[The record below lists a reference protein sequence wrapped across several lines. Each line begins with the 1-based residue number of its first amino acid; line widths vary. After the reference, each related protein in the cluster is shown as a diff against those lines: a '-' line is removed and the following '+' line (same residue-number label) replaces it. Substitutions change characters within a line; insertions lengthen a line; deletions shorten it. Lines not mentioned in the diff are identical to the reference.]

1 MRVVV
6 MGCGRVGASI
16 AQELQGS
23 GHDVSIIDRDATAFR
38 RLPEDFGG
46 TKVKGVG
53 FDQEVLRRAGIAEAD
68 AFAAVSSGDNSNI
81 IAARVARE
89 TFNVPKVVARI
100 YDAKRAAVYERL
112 GIPTVAT
119 VPWTTDRFISAL
131 GSGSADDVAWTEPSG
146 EVAIVRLT
154 VHESWVGTSV
164 TLFQENTGSRVSFIN
179 RLGRPVLPSPKS
191 VLQQDDQVF
200 VAALTDNLE
209 AVRTVAAGLAPEFD

>member
-1 MRVVV
+1 MHVVV

-81 IAARVARE
+81 IAARVAPR
-89 TFNVPKVVARI
+89 PSMCPRSSP
-100 YDAKRAAVYERL
+100 
-112 GIPTVAT
+112 GS
-119 VPWTTDRFISAL
+119 TTPSAPRSTNCL
-131 GSGSADDVAWTEPSG
+131 
-146 EVAIVRLT
+146 LY
-154 VHESWVGTSV
+154 TS
-164 TLFQENTGSRVSFIN
+164 
-179 RLGRPVLPSPKS
+179 PSPR
-191 VLQQDDQVF
+191 D
-200 VAALTDNLE
+200 
-209 AVRTVAAGLAPEFD
+209 

>member
-6 MGCGRVGASI
+6 MGCGRVGANL
-16 AQELQGS
+16 ALKLQAS
-23 GHDVSIIDRDATAFR
+23 GNDVSIIDRDATAFR
-38 RLPEDFGG
+38 RLSVDFDGA
-46 TKVKGVG
+46 TVKGVG
-53 FDQEVLRRAGIAEAD
+53 FDQEVLRRAGIEGAD

-89 TFNVPKVVARI
+89 TFHVPRVVARI

-119 VPWTTDRFISAL
+119 VPWTTDRFMSAL
-131 GSGSADDVAWTEPSG
+131 GEADTDDVAWTEPSG
-146 EVAIVRLT
+146 NVAIVQLAI
-154 VHESWVGTSV
+154 HESWVGTSV

-179 RLGRPVLPSPKS
+179 RLGQPLLPGAKA

-200 VAALTDNLE
+200 VAAIVENLE
-209 AVRTVAAGLAPEFD
+209 KVRSVAAGVAPESD

>member
-1 MRVVV
+1 MHVVV
-6 MGCGRVGASI
+6 MGCGRVGASL
-16 AQELQGS
+16 AQELQS
-23 GHDVSIIDRDATAFR
+23 AGHNVSVIDRDATAFR
-38 RLPEDFGG
+38 RLSEDFTG
-46 TKVKGVG
+46 TTVKGVG
-53 FDQEVLRRAGIAEAD
+53 FDQEVLRRAGIADAD

-119 VPWTTDRFISAL
+119 VPWTTERFITAL
-131 GSGSADDVAWTEPSG
+131 GGGTGGDVAWTEPSG

-154 VHESWVGTSV
+154 VHESWIGTSV
-164 TLFQENTGSRVSFIN
+164 NLFQENTGSRVSFIN
-179 RLGRPVLPSPKS
+179 RLGRPLLPSTKS

-209 AVRTVAAGLAPEFD
+209 SVRTVAAGVAPEFD